1 MLGSWSCQVPT
12 CSASTLQFS
21 QLTGTRTLTRLQTLR
36 PAHGHD
42 EFLLPGSFCIAGV
55 LFSFWF
61 YTAQHANNCSVK
73 DHVVSVLVWRYLRI
87 SDFLEA
93 QLTCTH
99 STSLKHKHSHMDF
112 VVSSIYQHCSSVAIL
127 TLTNDLN
134 KKDANLYCPAP
145 NLEPTYQEKI
155 NHLNRNLYCRSNFK
169 LNRCLNERHAA
180 PSAHRAPPHIFPCI
194 VLHCQAFS
202 FVFNFFELPKCH

>member
-1 MLGSWSCQVPT
+1 MPTAPQITWAQQADPQKLHGSCSATAARQAERLCSEWSEAGRSNSLLGSWSCQVPT

-61 YTAQHANNCSVK
+61 YTSQHANNCSVK
-73 DHVVSVLVWRYLRI
+73 DHVVLVLVWRYLRI

-112 VVSSIYQHCSSVAIL
+112 VVL
-127 TLTNDLN
+127 TLLFTSIALQ
-134 KKDANLYCPAP
+134 LQSSLSLMTSTRRMLTC
-145 NLEPTYQEKI
+145 T
-155 NHLNRNLYCRSNFK
+155 
-169 LNRCLNERHAA
+169 
-180 PSAHRAPPHIFPCI
+180 
-194 VLHCQAFS
+194 VLHPIWNQ
-202 FVFNFFELPKCH
+202 LTKKK

>member
-112 VVSSIYQHCSSVAIL
+112 VVL
-127 TLTNDLN
+127 TLLFTSIALQ
-134 KKDANLYCPAP
+134 LQSSLSLMTSTRRMLTC
-145 NLEPTYQEKI
+145 T
-155 NHLNRNLYCRSNFK
+155 
-169 LNRCLNERHAA
+169 
-180 PSAHRAPPHIFPCI
+180 
-194 VLHCQAFS
+194 VLHPIWNQ
-202 FVFNFFELPKCH
+202 LTKKK